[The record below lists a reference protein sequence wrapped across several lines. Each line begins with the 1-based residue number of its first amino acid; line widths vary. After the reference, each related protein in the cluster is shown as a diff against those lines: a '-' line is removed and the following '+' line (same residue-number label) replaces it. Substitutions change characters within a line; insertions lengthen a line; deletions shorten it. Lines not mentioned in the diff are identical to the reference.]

1 VTRPLR
7 IGTRG
12 SRLALAQAD
21 WVKKRLVAAGVTGA
35 AELVVI
41 RTSGDRFAD
50 RPLAAIGGKGLF
62 VKEIEEALLAGTID
76 IAVHSLKDLPAELAA
91 GLVLAAVPERED
103 PRDALLCRRSGGL
116 AALPHRACV
125 GTSSPRR
132 AALLR
137 ATRPDVQVEPLRGN
151 VDTRLRKLE
160 AGEVD
165 AVVLAQAGLHRLG
178 IEWPYTTVLAAEQF
192 VPAIGQGA
200 LAIECRAGALAA
212 ALAAIDDGQSHDAIR
227 AERAFL
233 LAVGG
238 SCVTPLAAHGAVS
251 DGVLALHA
259 VIAAP
264 SGERLVRG
272 EQRGAPR
279 DAEVLGRALAERLLA
294 DGGTEILNTL
304 AAPFATAPK
313 DGASSE

>member
-1 VTRPLR
+1 MRRTLR

-12 SRLALAQAD
+12 SQLALAQVR
-21 WVKKRLVAAGVTGA
+21 WVQGRLAAIGVAAA
-35 AELVVI
+35 SEPVVI
-41 RTSGDRFAD
+41 RTSGDRVTD
-50 RPLAAIGGKGLF
+50 RPLSAIGGKGLF

-76 IAVHSLKDLPAELAA
+76 CAVHSLKDLPAGLAP

-103 PRDALLCRRSGGL
+103 PRDVLLSGGVGGL
-116 AALPHRACV
+116 AALAHGARV
-125 GTSSPRR
+125 GTSSLRR
-132 AALLR
+132 TALLR
-137 ATRPDVQVEPLRGN
+137 ALRRDLRVEPMRGN

-160 AGEVD
+160 AGVVE

-178 IEWPYTTVLAAEQF
+178 IEWPHATPLPPDQF

-212 ALAAIDDGQSHDAIR
+212 DLSALDDLSSHQAVD

-233 LAVGG
+233 GAVGG
-238 SCVTPLAAHGAVS
+238 SCVTPLAAHAVVNDGA
-251 DGVLALHA
+251 LTLNA

-272 EQRGAPR
+272 ERRGTPEGA
-279 DAEVLGRALAERLLA
+279 AMIGNALAEQLLA
-294 DGGTEILNTL
+294 AGGADILRDLTATL
-304 AAPFATAPK
+304 
-313 DGASSE
+313 